1 MFRKINKLK
10 SRIVKISPSI
20 IPKIDINQGVNCL
33 NNFIIYRKKDT
44 YQVYDRKCDH
54 AGGKIISRNSKHI
67 CPMHN
72 WEFDPI
78 AGKYKNGVK
87 KKNIPFKETKEFLT
101 INNIKILPQITKLNP
116 DKRTKITLRF
126 FNHAFIIIETPDC
139 KFATDPWAFGPAF
152 NNGWWLTKPTK
163 KDWLNEINSVDF
175 IYISH
180 NHPDHLH
187 ELTLSKIDK
196 NIKIIVP
203 KFTQDSVG
211 KYIETLKFKDI
222 TRLDFLEEYKFNN
235 TDVVLSLLKSG
246 DFREDSG
253 LYISINNFSI
263 LMDVD
268 ANTINFGHL
277 PEVDLYC
284 SSFGGGASGY
294 PLMFD
299 NYDENQKKEI
309 TNKKILFVK
318 QKKIKNLKQIR
329 PKYFLPYASFFSEN
343 LKRDK
348 FIKKNNKKN
357 KIEDYEN
364 YCSKNNIKILNVEKN
379 DKYVFYH
386 NKVKKIKTSKGYI
399 LEQSP
404 EEYLK
409 KFKKDYKKIDEKR
422 ISSYFI
428 ESGYKDNLIVFISL
442 VNDSFDSNYY
452 NCSVDFSNKEIKFS
466 KIKKININN
475 LFKIKKMKVL
485 YLKIRKESFL
495 NTIENFN
502 PWEDLTI
509 GFQCK
514 ILRNPDVYN
523 VSFWNHFTNIYIRDI
538 KKKYNNECNQCEKII
553 QTLDKDIKF

>member
-1 MFRKINKLK
+1 M
-10 SRIVKISPSI
+10 
-20 IPKIDINQGVNCL
+20 
-33 NNFIIYRKKDT
+33 
-44 YQVYDRKCDH
+44 
-54 AGGKIISRNSKHI
+54 
-67 CPMHN
+67 
-72 WEFDPI
+72 
-78 AGKYKNGVK
+78 
-87 KKNIPFKETKEFLT
+87 
-101 INNIKILPQITKLNP
+101 
-116 DKRTKITLRF
+116 RF

-187 ELTLSKIDK
+187 ELTLSKINK

-222 TRLDFLEEYKFNN
+222 TRLNFLEEYKFNN

-309 TNKKILFVK
+309 TNKKIFFVK
-318 QKKIKNLKQIR
+318 QKKIKNLNQIR

-452 NCSVDFSNKEIKFS
+452 NCSVDFSNKEIKFL

-509 GFQCK
+509 GFQCR
-514 ILRNPDVYN
+514 ILRNPDIYN